1 MTGMCINSH
10 VEFHRLR
17 AVSCRLTQR
26 TPLVDPD
33 RRLYHAAARRADMH
47 LAEATWT
54 DVRDAAVDVAFVPV
68 GSTEQHGPHAP
79 LGTDTLDAVAVADA
93 GAAAYE
99 RGDGADASAG
109 DALVTPA
116 IPVGVAE
123 EHRAFDGT
131 MWVSPDTFRAY
142 VREGTA
148 SLTHHGIDRVVFV
161 NGHGGNVEALA
172 EVARRFSRDDAHDGY
187 AVAFTWFEAVGDHA
201 SDMGHAGP
209 LETAL
214 LRATNPDL
222 VREDR
227 IDEARAGA
235 ADRWGEWVSGVNLAH
250 DADEFTENGV
260 VGDPGAGDAE
270 RGERLLELAGDALG
284 ELATAVVERD
294 TS

>member
-1 MTGMCINSH
+1 M
-10 VEFHRLR
+10 RL
-17 AVSCRLTQR
+17 
-26 TPLVDPD
+26 
-33 RRLYHAAARRADMH
+33 AD
-47 LAEATWT
+47 ATWT
-54 DVRDAAVDVAFVPV
+54 DVRDVDVDVAFVPV

-79 LGTDTLDAVAVADA
+79 LGTDTLDAVAVAEA

-99 RGDGADASAG
+99 AARAGTDAGADAAG
-109 DALVTPA
+109 EVAVAPP

-131 MWVSPDTFRAY
+131 MWVSPDAFRAY
-142 VREGTA
+142 VREAAA
-148 SLTHHGIDRVVFV
+148 SLPHHGIDRVVFV

-172 EVARRFSRDDAHDGY
+172 EVARRFSRDPDHDGY
-187 AVAFTWFEAVGDHA
+187 AVAFMWFEAVGDHA

-227 IDEARAGA
+227 VAVASEGA

-250 DADEFTENGV
+250 DSDEFAENGV
-260 VGDPGAGDAE
+260 VGDPTDGDAE
-270 RGERLLELAGDALG
+270 RGAELLDLASEALAELAA
-284 ELATAVVERD
+284 AVVERD
-294 TS
+294 VD